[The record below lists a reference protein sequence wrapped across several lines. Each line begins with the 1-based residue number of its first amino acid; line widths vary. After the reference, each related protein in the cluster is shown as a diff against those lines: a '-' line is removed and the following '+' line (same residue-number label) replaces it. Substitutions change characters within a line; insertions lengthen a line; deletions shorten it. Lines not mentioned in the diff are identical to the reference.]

1 MQKISS
7 GIKSL
12 DALIDSLYVGDN
24 VVWEVEAGTLYHPA
38 FIYNFIK
45 QSFVDAQKTIYVS
58 FNRSPQSILGKTDNF
73 LNDEYFVLI
82 DCFTS
87 GKGKNDST
95 FLKFYDNPQ
104 KLKIIKIDNPQNI
117 EQFTNALNA
126 IQDSL
131 PPGARY
137 VIDSLTGMQDLWGS
151 EDDTYRFFTYMCP
164 RLYDL
169 DTVAYWIL
177 EKDAHS
183 QKFKA
188 NLRHITQVVLDLY
201 KRRDRLYMKALKID
215 GREEREAFKPHQY
228 EISENGV
235 TFSVPRKEP
244 FSAIGS
250 RLKDIR
256 MKLGMSQKELAEKV
270 DLTPSFLS
278 QLESNQISPSLS
290 SFMQICNAL
299 GVKPSQI
306 LDSRQQDVFP
316 WLVKREDVFSQPSAI
331 EDGIKV
337 YAITTNG
344 KLSANIVIFPPGTS
358 LNRHFLYGTTREF
371 IHVLKGKL
379 SVTVEGRE
387 KDLTAGDSIYFKEAL
402 PLKWINKGGD
412 EAELLVII

>member
-1 MQKISS
+1 MERISS
-7 GIKSL
+7 GIKGL
-12 DALIDSLYVGDN
+12 DAIIDSLYVGDN

-45 QSFVDAQKTIYVS
+45 QSFVDVQKIIYVS
-58 FNRSPQSILGKTDNF
+58 FNRSPQSILSKINSF
-73 LNDEYFVLI
+73 LNYEYFILV

-104 KLKIIKIDNPQNI
+104 KLKIIKINNPQNI

-126 IQDSL
+126 IQDSS
-131 PPGARY
+131 PRARY

-183 QKFKA
+183 KKFKA
-188 NLRHITQVVLDLY
+188 NLRHITQIVFDLY
-201 KRRDRLYMKALKID
+201 KRKDRLYMKALKLD

-235 TFSVPRKEP
+235 TLSAPRKEP
-244 FSAIGS
+244 FGEIGS
-250 RLKDIR
+250 RLKEVR

-278 QLESNQISPSLS
+278 QLESNQISPSLG
-290 SFMQICNAL
+290 SFIQICNAL
-299 GVKPSQI
+299 NVNPSQI
-306 LDSRQQDVFP
+306 LDSRKQDVFP

-331 EDGIKV
+331 EDGIKI

-344 KLSANIVIFPPGTS
+344 KLSANIVVFPPETS
-358 LNRHFLYGTTREF
+358 LNRHFLYGASTEF

-379 SVTVEGRE
+379 SVTIEGRE
-387 KDLTAGDSIYFKEAL
+387 KELTAGDSIYFKEAL